1 MARTDDFDRPCF
13 GVACPHR
20 GTCRQYHAVDRARCD
35 VTMQGTCLRNGQYH
49 DYVAVCE
56 VPRRRSM
63 RLHPSAQLI
72 EQCMAWASQD
82 HARGGGQAQHRR
94 A

>member
-20 GTCRQYHAVDRARCD
+20 GTCRRYHAVDAAGCD
-35 VTMQGTCLRNGQYH
+35 ATTQGTCLRNGQYH
-49 DYVAVCE
+49 DYMAVRL

-63 RLHPSAQLI
+63 RLHPSAELI
-72 EQCMAWASQD
+72 EQCVAWAGQG
-82 HARGGGQAQHRR
+82 HQRGDGNAQHGR